1 MSTPA
6 HLIVQPTSPPAAAV
20 VWLHGYGDEP
30 ESWASEL
37 SSLRTQNAAS
47 VKWVFLRAERRPQAY
62 AGGVAIPSWG
72 DWREDAM
79 TKVGSKD
86 YDNEQILAASVR
98 TDLGSILT
106 SIVQVD
112 RVPPTRI
119 IVGGFSMGATV
130 AAEAALQWCSRAEAS
145 AKLGGLVMLN
155 GWLLPGARRAIGDGA
170 ANGLSRVLVCHGTA
184 DEQVGYD
191 CGEEAARRLSEGGAN
206 TTFKSFPGDH
216 VSTGFGPCK
225 IAAHEFIEA
234 FLGAASNAAKRRRKG
249 S

>member
-1 MSTPA
+1 M
-6 HLIVQPTSPPAAAV
+6 
-20 VWLHGYGDEP
+20 WLHGYGDEP
-30 ESWASEL
+30 ESWASDL

-130 AAEAALQWCSRAEAS
+130 AAEAALQWCSRADAS

-155 GWLLPGARRAIGDGA
+155 GWLLLILFKNPYLRVSYSTKSRFHSNTNGVIQVSYLIGLIICD
-170 ANGLSRVLVCHGTA
+170 
-184 DEQVGYD
+184 
-191 CGEEAARRLSEGGAN
+191 
-206 TTFKSFPGDH
+206 FSF
-216 VSTGFGPCK
+216 VVETVNL
-225 IAAHEFIEA
+225 A
-234 FLGAASNAAKRRRKG
+234 
-249 S
+249 